1 MGRDVER
8 IWEELGEMKN
18 MIKCIIWKKFLYNLQ
33 GEKKAFFFFISCL
46 PTQDTLILLPD
57 VEVVVTDGIASALL
71 CLLVKLA
78 YLQHFCLYYGMSF
91 FVWQLILYC
100 TAIPSAY
107 TLTCW
112 WTVGFVPPL
121 SFCKTNA
128 AVHTGV
134 PGFSS
139 SESTFRVVTLGS
151 CVHLYLASWDN
162 AKLYSTAATPFHIPS
177 SKAWAFQ
184 FSISTNM
191 DI

>member
-1 MGRDVER
+1 
-8 IWEELGEMKN
+8 MK
-18 MIKCIIWKKFLYNLQ
+18 KVPLQ
-33 GEKKAFFFFISCL
+33 FTRGKKAFFFFHFLPSYPGNFNFTSWCWSCCYRWDCKCPFVSACEISIFA
-46 PTQDTLILLPD
+46 TLL
-57 VEVVVTDGIASALL
+57 
-71 CLLVKLA
+71 
-78 YLQHFCLYYGMSF
+78 CLYYGMSF
-91 FVWQLILYC
+91 FVSQLILYC
-100 TAIPSAY
+100 MAIPFAY

-139 SESTFRVVTLGS
+139 SESTLRVVTLGS